1 MDEKSDFVTTTFV
14 TISTTNED
22 GQTVLERWP
31 VTKTDYRALLDSP
44 TALPVRL
51 TIPFD
56 RPFTHDDLLE
66 ASGLVYWN
74 WLDEP
79 ADGLVFSAFH
89 QRGNL
94 PQIIIRYFDE
104 THSLVIAGADENQV
118 NQVKLQLL
126 EVVAYLEKY
135 A

>member
-1 MDEKSDFVTTTFV
+1 MDEKSDYLTTTFV

-22 GQTVLERWP
+22 GQTVQERWP
-31 VTKTDYRALLDSP
+31 VTKTDYRSLLDSP
-44 TALPVRL
+44 TMLPVRL

-56 RPFTHDDLLE
+56 RPFTHDDLLQ
-66 ASGLVYWN
+66 ASGVVYWN

-89 QRGNL
+89 RGGQL
-94 PQIIIRYFDE
+94 PQVIIRYFDE
-104 THSLVIAGADENQV
+104 THSLLIAGVDENQV